1 MPAAHFEKTFQ
12 DRTCHICHIVSRF
25 HRGFSKLLR
34 QPPDP
39 REFIGHRPWNYG
51 QCLVSLLGYRGWRY
65 VTVLSHAA
73 VSTTG
78 MNLPDKLALP

>member
-1 MPAAHFEKTFQ
+1 DAGSTFRK
-12 DRTCHICHIVSRF
+12 DVSGSDLSYLPYSFRF